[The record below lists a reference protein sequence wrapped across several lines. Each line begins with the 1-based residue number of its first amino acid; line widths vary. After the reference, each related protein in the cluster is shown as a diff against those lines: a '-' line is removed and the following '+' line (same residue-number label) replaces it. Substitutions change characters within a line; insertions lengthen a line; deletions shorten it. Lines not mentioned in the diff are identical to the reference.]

1 MKVPF
6 KINGKRETVQFI
18 ISPTRNGGFTVIAKS
33 SKDLDKLQD
42 LISSDDS
49 TMVVQKGLESY
60 IEKKLGLSVYSD
72 DRHQGAGYGF
82 KIDMYYI
89 IDKLK

>member
-18 ISPTRNGGFTVIAKS
+18 LSPTRNGGFTAMAKS
-33 SKDLDKLQD
+33 SKDLDTILNI
-42 LISSDDS
+42 ISSDDVG
-49 TMVVQKGLESY
+49 MAIQKGLQSH
-60 IEKKLGLSVYSD
+60 IEKKLGLVVD
-72 DRHQGAGYGF
+72 MDFNHKGAGYGF
-82 KIDMYYI
+82 KLDMYYI